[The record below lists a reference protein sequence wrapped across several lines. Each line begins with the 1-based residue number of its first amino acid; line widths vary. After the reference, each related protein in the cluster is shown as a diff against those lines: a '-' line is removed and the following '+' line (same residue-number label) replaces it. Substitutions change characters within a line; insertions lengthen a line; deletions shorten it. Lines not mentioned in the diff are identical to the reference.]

1 MTAKTYN
8 GHKSWNHWNVSLWLN
23 NDQTLY
29 NIIQNQAELA
39 AYLKISHEQA
49 LAYALPALPDT
60 TPDGAR
66 ITAETVRPVLAEAI
80 RYQIEY
86 S

>member
-1 MTAKTYN
+1 MKKQTYN
-8 GHKSWNHWNVSLWLN
+8 GHNSWDHWNVSLWLN
-23 NDQTLY
+23 NDEYLY

-39 AYLKISHEQA
+39 AYLKITHEQA
-49 LAYALPALPDT
+49 LADALLALPDT

-66 ITAETVRPVLAEAI
+66 ITPETVRPVMAESI